1 MVPAPPSG
9 FVNQTYP
16 YPQQPQMPD
25 NITYDD
31 QDSYSSPSES
41 NSAWGYAPSG
51 TPLDRSHNFNH
62 PHPSLSSYNRNGI
75 RNGIPAAAPGEPWQA
90 QSSYRT
96 DSDPAANYRNWPAT
110 EPSYPVIVNSQTGV
124 YAAQEVDP
132 SMRHSEH
139 ATQQSETT
147 NWPQQVASDPS
158 PRFVQEPFQ
167 GTGSSYD
174 HPQAYGAPSQ
184 PPYYQGTYTQSSSS
198 SPSAS
203 HPPLPRHSYTRTLV
217 GPLSSNACRLLDE
230 HRQSGIFFLFQ
241 DLSVRTEGM
250 SFITAEVILLSD
262 ALRHLRN
269 LPAAFTSNERWR
281 VRMWCYAWEIT
292 TTVDIP
298 FPDCQHRKRVQS
310 EFILMFLR
318 SLRKHSPNPSSFSQP
333 SASQECPVSFRFPG
347 LLDTEKDY
355 NLLLRADTTALSIAF
370 GNQGQK
376 LPLVRSFHAPSGPG
390 ADELATIVAKSP
402 RN

>member
-1 MVPAPPSG
+1 MTPMVPAPPSG
-9 FVNQTYP
+9 FVNQTYS
-16 YPQQPQMPD
+16 YPQQAQMPD

-41 NSAWGYAPSG
+41 NSTWGYPPSG
-51 TPLDRSHNFNH
+51 TPLDRSHNFN

-75 RNGIPAAAPGEPWQA
+75 RNGIPSAAPGDSWQA

-110 EPSYPVIVNSQTGV
+110 EPSYPVIVNPQTGV

-132 SMRHSEH
+132 SVRHPEH
-139 ATQQSETT
+139 ATQQSEASS
-147 NWPQQVASDPS
+147 WPQQVAGDPS

-167 GTGSSYD
+167 SPGNSYD

-203 HPPLPRHSYTRTLV
+203 HAPLPRNSYTRTLV

-241 DLSVRTEGM
+241 DLSVRTEGTT
-250 SFITAEVILLSD
+250 S
-262 ALRHLRN
+262 
-269 LPAAFTSNERWR
+269 LP
-281 VRMWCYAWEIT
+281 
-292 TTVDIP
+292 
-298 FPDCQHRKRVQS
+298 
-310 EFILMFLR
+310 
-318 SLRKHSPNPSSFSQP
+318 
-333 SASQECPVSFRFPG
+333 G
-347 LLDTEKDY
+347 
-355 NLLLRADTTALSIAF
+355 
-370 GNQGQK
+370 
-376 LPLVRSFHAPSGPG
+376 RSFFYLTPWGILG
-390 ADELATIVAKSP
+390 TFRLRLRLMNVGE
-402 RN
+402 